1 MALLQ
6 RCGDIEHSSFS
17 SSSWTDFRIASA
29 LRTRAGYPI
38 CDFHVFFCCVILAS
52 VAVLHVLV
60 FWEPYDGRAAYAAL
74 TSAQDGL
81 EVRTHALYKTV
92 TASRQRDMGGYGL
105 RRSRPS
111 GLPNTVAAVGMHL
124 FLAGSLG
131 QSHLR
136 GMLHPYSS
144 PHRYCVLAGTSGLA
158 VATTSTTICSIRYAC
173 LISRPR
179 RRRWT
184 WRKEAWA
191 GHAPKVRLWRNL
203 GERSV
208 VFSVVRSESLTE
220 VEMGGWWPG
229 RVISYAWD
237 WISGCF
243 PLIGGKRMQVKSC
256 ARCIISRNTTFR
268 TLLFFSPPAL
278 KPTRTSL
285 VDGS

>member
-1 MALLQ
+1 
-6 RCGDIEHSSFS
+6 
-17 SSSWTDFRIASA
+17 
-29 LRTRAGYPI
+29 
-38 CDFHVFFCCVILAS
+38 
-52 VAVLHVLV
+52 
-60 FWEPYDGRAAYAAL
+60 
-74 TSAQDGL
+74 
-81 EVRTHALYKTV
+81 
-92 TASRQRDMGGYGL
+92 MGGYGL

-111 GLPNTVAAVGMHL
+111 GLPNTVAAVGMHI

-136 GMLHPYSS
+136 GKLHPCSS
-144 PHRYCVLAGTSGLA
+144 PHWYCVLAGTSGLA
-158 VATTSTTICSIRYAC
+158 VTTTSTTICSIRYAC

-179 RRRWT
+179 RGRWT
-184 WRKEAWA
+184 WREEAWA

-220 VEMGGWWPG
+220 VEIGGWGPVLG

-256 ARCIISRNTTFR
+256 ARCIISRNTAFR
-268 TLLFFSPPAL
+268 TLLFFSLPAL
-278 KPTRTSL
+278 KPTRTSDRYIQTSASERPFRRWTKQDDVGILYLTLSTSISSKSYLRITHSCHSL
-285 VDGS
+285 V